1 MIYNRYHKFK
11 RLTRF
16 GHGVNKNNAYVFFFI
31 IIIIHLHHG
40 IGQSLLVKQ
49 KLEIKQRRC

>member
-16 GHGVNKNNAYVFFFI
+16 GHGVNKKNACFFF

-49 KLEIKQRRC
+49 KLEVKQRRC